1 MRFLKG
7 RPPAPVSPSL
17 AATLSGHDTAVNV
30 VRFSPDGQLLAA
42 GCGRTVVLWDVSDLA
57 HPAQLATVDH
67 LVPDGDTSVRPMRR
81 DQVWAVGF
89 SPDGQILAAGCG
101 RTVVLWDV
109 SVPAHPAQRAALS
122 HPRPHPKAA
131 AVTGVVIDQ
140 ALACVR
146 EVDFSPDGRSLACHC
161 DKTVVLWDVTD
172 LAHPA
177 QRAALTHQGRP
188 GLAGAMG
195 FSPDGRLLATG
206 AKNAV
211 VLWDVAALAHPAQA
225 ATVQLSRTGRGGP
238 VLTVRAVAF
247 SPDGQSLAAGSGWS
261 VATQYSS
268 SSRGAIALWDI
279 TDLAHPVQTSTRTF
293 GNTAYR
299 GANAEVSA
307 VAFSPDGRLAAAGAR
322 RAKVWWLDNTG
333 PGRWATTLTGHQ
345 GQVSGVRFSPDV
357 QLLASCG
364 TDKTVR
370 LWEPSCPESG
380 HGRF

>member
-67 LVPDGDTSVRPMRR
+67 LVPDGDTSVRPMWR

-146 EVDFSPDGRSLACHC
+146 EVDFSPDGR
-161 DKTVVLWDVTD
+161 
-172 LAHPA
+172 
-177 QRAALTHQGRP
+177 
-188 GLAGAMG
+188 
-195 FSPDGRLLATG
+195 LLATG

-247 SPDGQSLAAGSGWS
+247 SPDGRSLAAGSGQRAAGSGWS

-268 SSRGAIALWDI
+268 SSRGAIALWDV

-299 GANAEVSA
+299 GANAE
-307 VAFSPDGRLAAAGAR
+307 
-322 RAKVWWLDNTG
+322 
-333 PGRWATTLTGHQ
+333 
-345 GQVSGVRFSPDV
+345 
-357 QLLASCG
+357 
-364 TDKTVR
+364 
-370 LWEPSCPESG
+370 
-380 HGRF
+380 

>member
-1 MRFLKG
+1 
-7 RPPAPVSPSL
+7 
-17 AATLSGHDTAVNV
+17 
-30 VRFSPDGQLLAA
+30 
-42 GCGRTVVLWDVSDLA
+42 
-57 HPAQLATVDH
+57 
-67 LVPDGDTSVRPMRR
+67 
-81 DQVWAVGF
+81 
-89 SPDGQILAAGCG
+89 
-101 RTVVLWDV
+101 VVLWDV

-146 EVDFSPDGRSLACHC
+146 EVDFSPDGWSLACHC

-247 SPDGQSLAAGSGWS
+247 SPDGRSLAAGSGQR
-261 VATQYSS
+261 VE
-268 SSRGAIALWDI
+268 RGNPVLVVVTRSHRVVGCHRSGTPCPDI
-279 TDLAHPVQTSTRTF
+279 HTYLREH
-293 GNTAYR
+293 
-299 GANAEVSA
+299 
-307 VAFSPDGRLAAAGAR
+307 RLPR
-322 RAKVWWLDNTG
+322 R
-333 PGRWATTLTGHQ
+333 Q
-345 GQVSGVRFSPDV
+345 
-357 QLLASCG
+357 C
-364 TDKTVR
+364 
-370 LWEPSCPESG
+370 
-380 HGRF
+380 

>member
-1 MRFLKG
+1 MRFLKR
-7 RPPAPVSPSL
+7 RPPTPVSPSL

-57 HPAQLATVDH
+57 HPARLATFDH
-67 LVPDGDTSVRPMRR
+67 LVPDGDASVRPRRR
-81 DQVWAVGF
+81 DRVWAVGF
-89 SPDGQILAAGCG
+89 SPDGQILAAGSG

-109 SVPAHPAQRAALS
+109 SVPAHPAQRAALG

-131 AVTGVVIDQ
+131 AAAGVVINQ

-177 QRAALTHQGRP
+177 QRATLTHHGRP

-206 AKNAV
+206 AKNTVA
-211 VLWDVAALAHPAQA
+211 LWDVTGLAHPAQA
-225 ATVQLSRTGRGGP
+225 TTVQLFRTGRGRP

-247 SPDGQSLAAGSGWS
+247 SPDGRSLAAGSGWS
-261 VATQYSS
+261 ATTQHSS
-268 SSRGAIALWDI
+268 SSRGAITLWDV
-279 TDLAHPVQTSTRTF
+279 TDPAHPVQTSTRTF
-293 GNTAYR
+293 GNTSYR
-299 GANAEVSA
+299 GADAEVSA
-307 VAFSPDGRLAAAGAR
+307 VAFSPDGRLAAAGSR

-333 PGRWATTLTGHQ
+333 PGHWATTLTGHQ
-345 GQVSGVRFSPDV
+345 GQVLGVRFSPDV
-357 QLLASCG
+357 QLLASYG

-370 LWEPSCPESG
+370 LWEPG
-380 HGRF
+380 

>member
-17 AATLSGHDTAVNV
+17 AAALSGHDTAVNV
-30 VRFSPDGQLLAA
+30 VRFSPDGQ
-42 GCGRTVVLWDVSDLA
+42 
-57 HPAQLATVDH
+57 
-67 LVPDGDTSVRPMRR
+67 
-81 DQVWAVGF
+81 
-89 SPDGQILAAGCG
+89 ILAAGCG
-101 RTVVLWDV
+101 R
-109 SVPAHPAQRAALS
+109 
-122 HPRPHPKAA
+122 
-131 AVTGVVIDQ
+131 
-140 ALACVR
+140 
-146 EVDFSPDGRSLACHC
+146 
-161 DKTVVLWDVTD
+161 TVVLWDVTD

-268 SSRGAIALWDI
+268 SSRGAIALWDV

-293 GNTAYR
+293 GN
-299 GANAEVSA
+299 
-307 VAFSPDGRLAAAGAR
+307 
-322 RAKVWWLDNTG
+322 
-333 PGRWATTLTGHQ
+333 
-345 GQVSGVRFSPDV
+345 
-357 QLLASCG
+357 
-364 TDKTVR
+364 
-370 LWEPSCPESG
+370 
-380 HGRF
+380 

>member
-17 AATLSGHDTAVNV
+17 AAALSGHDTAVNV
-30 VRFSPDGQLLAA
+30 VRFSPDGQ
-42 GCGRTVVLWDVSDLA
+42 
-57 HPAQLATVDH
+57 
-67 LVPDGDTSVRPMRR
+67 
-81 DQVWAVGF
+81 
-89 SPDGQILAAGCG
+89 ILAAGCG
-101 RTVVLWDV
+101 R
-109 SVPAHPAQRAALS
+109 
-122 HPRPHPKAA
+122 
-131 AVTGVVIDQ
+131 
-140 ALACVR
+140 
-146 EVDFSPDGRSLACHC
+146 
-161 DKTVVLWDVTD
+161 TVVLWDVTD

-322 RAKVWWLDNTG
+322 RAKVWGLDNTG
-333 PGRWATTLTGHQ
+333 PGRWARTLTGHQ
-345 GQVSGVRFSPDV
+345 GQVSGVRFRPDV

>member
-7 RPPAPVSPSL
+7 RAPAPVSPSL
-17 AATLSGHDTAVNV
+17 AAALSGHDTAVNV

-57 HPAQLATVDH
+57 HPAQLANVDH

-89 SPDGQILAAGCG
+89 SPDGQILAAGCGRTVVLWDVTDLAHPAQLATVDHLVPDGGTSVRPMWRDQVWAVGFSPVGQILAAGCG

-146 EVDFSPDGRSLACHC
+146 EVDFSPDGWSLACHC

-247 SPDGQSLAAGSGWS
+247 SPDGRSLAAGSGQRAAGSGWS

-268 SSRGAIALWDI
+268 SSRGAIALWDV
-279 TDLAHPVQTSTRTF
+279 TDLAHPVQTSTRSF

-299 GANAEVSA
+299 GA
-307 VAFSPDGRLAAAGAR
+307 
-322 RAKVWWLDNTG
+322 K
-333 PGRWATTLTGHQ
+333 
-345 GQVSGVRFSPDV
+345 
-357 QLLASCG
+357 
-364 TDKTVR
+364 
-370 LWEPSCPESG
+370 
-380 HGRF
+380 